1 MIETILGNLP
11 TESILVALLI
21 LVCVG
26 IFAGFI
32 AGLFGIGGGVV
43 IVPVLYY
50 ILTLAEIDENIR
62 MHVAVG
68 TSLGNIV
75 LVSIISAFSH
85 SRKNAV
91 DFEIVKFIATS
102 LITGVIIGSIVVA
115 VLKGSSLILIYSV
128 ILTAVAFQFFFWK
141 DSWQISSDFPKNI
154 LGRTFGSLIG
164 FLSVLIGVG
173 GGSMSIPFLKM
184 YGFQIHKAIGTAA
197 AFGVII
203 AIPGA
208 AGFMI
213 AGISNGVS
221 LPYSLGYINF
231 LGLLMIT
238 PVTILSAPFG
248 VKFAHS
254 LSKDKLNLIFG
265 FFILLMSIRFFM
277 EWLNLTS

>member
-1 MIETILGNLP
+1 MIEAILGNLP
-11 TESILVALLI
+11 TDSIFLSLLMLI
-21 LVCVG
+21 AVG
-26 IFAGFI
+26 AFAGFI

-43 IVPVLYY
+43 IVPLLYY
-50 ILTLAEIDENIR
+50 IFTLADVDEGVR
-62 MHVAVG
+62 MHLAVG

-75 LVSIISAFSH
+75 LVSIISAVSH

-91 DFEIVKFIATS
+91 DLEIVKFLASS
-102 LITGVIIGSIVVA
+102 LITGVILGSIA
-115 VLKGSSLILIYSV
+115 IAILKGSSLILIYSI
-128 ILTAVAFQFFFWK
+128 ILIIVAFQFFFWR
-141 DSWQISSDFPKNI
+141 DTWEISPEFPKNI
-154 LGRTFGSLIG
+154 FGRLCGSLIG

-213 AGISNGVS
+213 AGISNNVI
-221 LPYSLGYINF
+221 LPYSIGYINF

-238 PVTILSAPFG
+238 PITILSAPFG
-248 VKFAHS
+248 VRFAHS

-265 FFILLMSIRFFM
+265 FFILLMAIRFFM

>member
-11 TESILVALLI
+11 TESILVALFI

-62 MHVAVG
+62 MHLAVG

-102 LITGVIIGSIVVA
+102 LITGVIIGSIAVA

-128 ILTAVAFQFFFWK
+128 ILTAVAFQFFLWK

>member
-1 MIETILGNLP
+1 VIETILGNLP
-11 TESILVALLI
+11 TESILVALFI

-62 MHVAVG
+62 MHLAVG

-102 LITGVIIGSIVVA
+102 LITGVIIGSIAVA

-128 ILTAVAFQFFFWK
+128 ILTAVAFQFFLWK

>member
-11 TESILVALLI
+11 TESILVALII

-102 LITGVIIGSIVVA
+102 LITGVIIGSIAVA

>member
-11 TESILVALLI
+11 TESILVALFI

-62 MHVAVG
+62 MHLAVG

-102 LITGVIIGSIVVA
+102 LITGVIIGSIAVA